1 MSKYLMK
8 FPNSKANA
16 VLEYNDEGHLLKYEL
31 EPGTFEPAQFEFLT
45 RFFPKTEGLIN
56 QWITAKYANVVI
68 QQVDEDLSFER
79 FYNTYDYKI
88 SKRSTAEKSWNKLS
102 DANKLLA
109 LKFIPKYEAQLRKTG
124 VGKKYP
130 ETYLNQMIWNN

>member
-1 MSKYLMK
+1 MSKYLIK
-8 FPNSKANA
+8 FPKSSASA
-16 VLEYNDEGHLLKYEL
+16 VAEYNDEGHLLSYTL
-31 EPGTFEPAQFEFLT
+31 EPGTFEKTQFEFLT
-45 RFFPKTEGLIN
+45 RNFPKSEALMN
-56 QWITAKYANVVI
+56 KWILAKFANVVI

-102 DANKLLA
+102 DTNKLLA

-124 VGKKYP
+124 IGKKYP
-130 ETYLNQMIWNN
+130 ETYLNQEIWNN